1 VPLRQHQAAARL
13 PRRWSSSLRRRGCRT
28 WTLFSKSDP
37 FLAVYLKTPTGG
49 WVQIDTTEVIFD
61 NNNPSWAKQV
71 LMEWAFETVQHVRF
85 ELWDY
90 DKGSKSHDYLG
101 EATATLGSIL
111 GARAHTVTLPLSR
124 DPAKGRP
131 ISFTASTQP
140 TLTIRAAE
148 VKGSGND
155 LLRLQARCC
164 GLDKKDFF
172 GSSDPYITILRL
184 QGDGSRMKVWQSTTI
199 MNDLNPVWE
208 PVDIPV
214 QRICNGDA
222 TLPLVVQVWDYDKR
236 CVTLQ
241 SAEGVCLNVRSRRR
255 VEQQA
260 W

>member
-1 VPLRQHQAAARL
+1 M
-13 PRRWSSSLRRRGCRT
+13 
-28 WTLFSKSDP
+28 
-37 FLAVYLKTPTGG
+37 YLKTPTGG

-222 TLPLVVQVWDYDKR
+222 TLPLVVQVWDHDKR